1 MGLPQALSNLR
12 LPIIGSPMFIVS
24 TPDLVKAQCQ
34 AGIVG
39 SFPALNA
46 RGDGALDAWLTD
58 IETELAADRAA
69 GGNPAPFA
77 VNQIVHPSNAR
88 LAEDIAV
95 CLKHQVPIFITSLQA
110 PPKELVDGAHAYGGI
125 VLHDVINAR
134 HAKKAIEAGV
144 DGLILVA
151 AGAGGHAG
159 TLSPFALVGEIRAF
173 YDGLII
179 LSGSIAN
186 GSAVLAAQAM
196 GADLAYMGT
205 RFIAT
210 TEANASEAYKNGI
223 TEASASD
230 VIYTNLFTGVH
241 GNYLRQS
248 IVAAGL
254 DPDHL
259 PEADKSKMNFG
270 SGGNTAAKA
279 WKDIWGVGQGVAV
292 IDDILPTAQLVD
304 QLEAEYRAALARLNQ
319 IAAK

>member
-95 CLKHQVPIFITSLQA
+95 CLKHQAPIFITSLQA